1 MRLQITLSKSLA
13 GKRRKG
19 GSEALQRLRIK
30 EVYIL
35 SILIGSGDIARRQEA
50 LEDIRARG

>member
-1 MRLQITLSKSLA
+1 MRLQITLSKNLA